1 MEAAEEEGALTPQT
15 KAVWKKA
22 LDHVHAIMAAHAP
35 FSQDT
40 KRVDRSA
47 LSPKQIS
54 IIRDTWGL
62 ARRDADIAPKVL
74 LKHFELHP
82 ETQKM
87 FPRFANVPF
96 KDLMNNKYFLQASY
110 NCFFGLT
117 VIIKNMDEMDLVD
130 HLLVKHASAGF
141 YVAGP
146 SARQQLDVRSIINSI
161 LINTY
166 LSIYLGD
173 YQNHS

>member
-1 MEAAEEEGALTPQT
+1 LEAAEEEGALTPKT
-15 KAVWKKA
+15 KAAWKKA
-22 LDHVHAIMAAHAP
+22 LDHVHEIMAAHAP
-35 FSQDT
+35 FNQDT
-40 KRVDRSA
+40 KRVDHSS
-47 LSPKQIS
+47 LTPKQIS

-62 ARRDADIAPKVL
+62 ARRDADIAPKVF

-96 KDLMNNKYFLQASY
+96 KDLMNNKYFLQAAY

-117 VIIKNMDEMDLVD
+117 VIIKNMDEMNLVD

-146 SARQQLDVRSIINSI
+146 SARQQLDVRPHTNKIIKKDI
-161 LINTY
+161 
-166 LSIYLGD
+166 D
-173 YQNHS
+173 

>member
-1 MEAAEEEGALTPQT
+1 MFLETAEEEGALTSQT
-15 KAVWKKA
+15 KVAWKKA

-40 KRVDRSA
+40 KRVNRST
-47 LSPKQIS
+47 LSPKQIRV
-54 IIRDTWGL
+54 IRDIWGL
-62 ARRDADIAPKVL
+62 ARRNADIAPKVL

-82 ETQKM
+82 ETQNM
-87 FPRFANVPF
+87 FPRFAQVPL
-96 KDLMNNKYFLQASY
+96 KNLMSNKHFLQAAY

-130 HLLVKHASAGF
+130 HLLVKHASTGF

-146 SARQQLDVRSIINSI
+146 SATQQLDASRTQIK
-161 LINTY
+161 
-166 LSIYLGD
+166 D
-173 YQNHS
+173 